1 MPHRNFNL
9 WSEQSQAS
17 YQLTNI
23 NVGDRISL
31 FEYVIVLQE
40 VTLVASLLLET
51 ADQFALSTMS
61 ILSQLPPNPE
71 LLFSSDQVSL
81 MTTGPG
87 HIVEYLCPYRCTS
100 ASIRAPMVDVQQSWT
115 AKLCK
120 HPTLKILFGDFDYHT
135 TWWYLYYHRSQ
146 TATNRDGPAFNI
158 QRDGGA
164 ESNALLAYEIYLV
177 PPVYGSAMFC
187 QLLHQFNRQLS
198 L

>member
-1 MPHRNFNL
+1 MPHRNFL
-9 WSEQSQAS
+9 PLIGAASTHQAS

-71 LLFSSDQVSL
+71 LLFSSDQVSP

-100 ASIRAPMVDVQQSWT
+100 ASIRAPMVDVQQSWS
-115 AKLCK
+115 AKLYK
-120 HPTLKILFGDFDYHT
+120 HFLT
-135 TWWYLYYHRSQ
+135 TRRHLYYHRSH
-146 TATNRDGPAFNI
+146 TATNREGPAFNM
-158 QRDGGA
+158 QRDDGA
-164 ESNALLAYEIYLV
+164 ESNALLANEIYLV
-177 PPVYGSAMFC
+177 PHVYGSVMFC

-198 L
+198 LCNL